1 MLLLYLVL
9 VLVFI
14 LFSNTG
20 FVSYSLGPHLEVN
33 LRMDEFSFSFGL
45 VLCVISRSIL
55 LFGN

>member
-1 MLLLYLVL
+1 MLLLYIVL

-14 LFSNTG
+14 LCFNTG
-20 FVSYSLGPHLEVN
+20 LVSLWLGPHLEVN